1 MVFQPSL
8 DQDHTDG
15 FYNMVDGLLDEIF
28 RFASLVPRVA
38 THLETPDYHTDVE
51 EVGKLMYMWSY
62 LYACTESEREDHIPS
77 S

>member
-1 MVFQPSL
+1 MIICNLTPHFLPSLSPPQAPDMVFQPSL

-51 EVGKLMYMWSY
+51 EVGK
-62 LYACTESEREDHIPS
+62 
-77 S
+77 

>member
-8 DQDHTDG
+8 DQDHTEG
-15 FYNMVDGLLDEIF
+15 FYNMVDGLLDEVF

-51 EVGKLMYMWSY
+51 EVRSICACDCTCIHTCTQLMKQ
-62 LYACTESEREDHIPS
+62 S
-77 S
+77 SIF